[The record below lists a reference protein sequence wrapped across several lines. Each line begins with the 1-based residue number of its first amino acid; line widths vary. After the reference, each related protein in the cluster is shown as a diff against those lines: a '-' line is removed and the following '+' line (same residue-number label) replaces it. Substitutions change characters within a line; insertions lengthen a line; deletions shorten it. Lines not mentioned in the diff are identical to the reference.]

1 MSSASLPPGQAR
13 AADRERL
20 RRETFDL
27 AIIGGGITGAGIAR
41 DAALRGFRAALL
53 ERGDFASGTSSRSA
67 RLAHG
72 GLRYVE
78 MLQFGVVRQACAER
92 QILDRLAPHQVTPIA
107 FTLPVYEKFS
117 RYLKVRLGTWIYD
130 RLGANLRPT
139 EGLSVAQLTQVEP
152 AIRRAG
158 CLGAARYYE
167 RRVDDAR
174 LTLSTVLAAR
184 GHGALALNYAAVEGL
199 LKSNGRLAGVAV
211 RDQLTGETF
220 EVRARLVV
228 NASGAWNDQ
237 VRGLDAPGQAP
248 GVRPNKGIH
257 VIVPRARL
265 PIHGVVDFPPLE
277 GRRMLYAVPWRH
289 TVLLGTTDADYAGD
303 LDAVHAAADEV
314 AWILA
319 SANHAF
325 LDVHLTS
332 AEVLSTFAGLRPLA
346 RGEMRAAYRATREHQ
361 IAVSGSGLISIVG
374 GKLTT
379 HRAMAQDVVDLAARE
394 LGGAARC
401 RTAELPLE
409 AGPALVGAA
418 LPEAARAAADLDEE
432 TARYLVEAYGA
443 RSLEVLRLAT
453 AQPALRRPLVA
464 GLPYLWAEVAYAVD
478 QELACTLSDVLIRRT
493 RVIHEDRNQGLPQA
507 AEVARW
513 MGSALGWEAAE
524 VERQVADYRR
534 AVAATH
540 SFDPAWAPPL

>member
-248 GVRPNKGIH
+248 GVRPNKGEL
-257 VIVPRARL
+257 PRPA
-265 PIHGVVDFPPLE
+265 VVKGTAAPRRTRWPGSWRPPTTPSWMSTSPAPRCSALSPACD
-277 GRRMLYAVPWRH
+277 RWR
-289 TVLLGTTDADYAGD
+289 
-303 LDAVHAAADEV
+303 
-314 AWILA
+314 
-319 SANHAF
+319 
-325 LDVHLTS
+325 
-332 AEVLSTFAGLRPLA
+332 
-346 RGEMRAAYRATREHQ
+346 
-361 IAVSGSGLISIVG
+361 
-374 GKLTT
+374 
-379 HRAMAQDVVDLAARE
+379 
-394 LGGAARC
+394 AARC
-401 RTAELPLE
+401 APPTAP
-409 AGPALVGAA
+409 
-418 LPEAARAAADLDEE
+418 RASTRL
-432 TARYLVEAYGA
+432 
-443 RSLEVLRLAT
+443 RS
-453 AQPALRRPLVA
+453 
-464 GLPYLWAEVAYAVD
+464 
-478 QELACTLSDVLIRRT
+478 RT
-493 RVIHEDRNQGLPQA
+493 RA
-507 AEVARW
+507 
-513 MGSALGWEAAE
+513 
-524 VERQVADYRR
+524 
-534 AVAATH
+534 
-540 SFDPAWAPPL
+540 